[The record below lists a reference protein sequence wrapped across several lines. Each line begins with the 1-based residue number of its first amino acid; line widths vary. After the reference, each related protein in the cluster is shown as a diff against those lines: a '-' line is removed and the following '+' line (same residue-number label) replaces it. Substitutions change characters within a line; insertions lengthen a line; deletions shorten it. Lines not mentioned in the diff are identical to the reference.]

1 MSIKMP
7 SSSDAHGLG
16 VVLTPDRMSGDES
29 FTARSRPESRRLS
42 DFWKWMGSDL
52 VSNTMRGVLAEF
64 IVACDLGVADKV
76 RTEWESYDLRTPSGL
91 TVEVKSAAYCQS
103 WFQKRYSD
111 IRFSIAPTRRWN
123 AETGELTSNR
133 KRQADAYVF
142 ALLHHK
148 DKMTLDPLNLD
159 QWTFYVLATAQLNR
173 LYPERKALTLNA
185 LLEANPVETGFGGI
199 GKSIEVALARSQ
211 RTASDR

>member
-1 MSIKMP
+1 MSDGMAKNAC
-7 SSSDAHGLG
+7 DHLLE
-16 VVLTPDRMSGDES
+16 VL
-29 FTARSRPESRRLS
+29 RPERKSGGETLNTEGKS
-42 DFWKWMGSDL
+42 AHMNLLDFWKWMGSDL

-76 RTEWESYDLRTPSGL
+76 RTEWDSYDLRTPSGS

-103 WFQKRYSD
+103 WSQKRYSD

-123 AETGELTSNR
+123 AETNQLSGER

-148 DKMTLDPLNLD
+148 DKMTIDPLNLD

-173 LYPERKALTLNA
+173 LYPERKALTLNV
-185 LLEANPVETGFGGI
+185 LLEANPVKTDFGGI
-199 GKSIEVALARSQ
+199 GKSIDIALARSQ
-211 RTASDR
+211 RAASER